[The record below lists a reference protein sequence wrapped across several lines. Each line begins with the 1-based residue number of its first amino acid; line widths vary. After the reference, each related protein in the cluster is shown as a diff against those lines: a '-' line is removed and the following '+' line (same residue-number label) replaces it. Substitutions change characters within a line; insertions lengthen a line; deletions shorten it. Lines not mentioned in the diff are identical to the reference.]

1 MNAAEQALVRTL
13 AQEALARYCWGYD
26 EGDFDLLGDSFTE
39 GATTGGKVAHTE
51 FGWGPM
57 KGRQEIV
64 DVLKGIRATQTDQ
77 RRHSIHTVRFVAQTE
92 DSAEFWCY
100 LHIASTQ
107 DKATR
112 MLTAG
117 WYHVKAAKAAD
128 GVWRMADLDALL
140 DSPF

>member
-1 MNAAEQALVRTL
+1 MNSSETVLARTL

-26 EGDFDLLGDSFTE
+26 EGDFEMLADSFVE
-39 GATTGGKVAHTE
+39 AATTGGKVANTE

-64 DVLKGIRATQTDQ
+64 DVLKGIRANQTDQ
-77 RRHSIHTVRFVAQTE
+77 RRHSIHTVRFVAVSD

-100 LHIASTQ
+100 LHIAATQ
-107 DKATR
+107 DKVSKL
-112 MLTAG
+112 LTAG
-117 WYHVKAAKAAD
+117 WYHVKAVKESD

-140 DSPF
+140 DAPF